1 MIFSNY
7 QWRYYTISTTWYYE
21 MYSPTMLINC
31 VSFKLN
37 MNVLYR
43 RKIIDKC
50 RKTSNFNLGFPKFAE
65 RGKPSW
71 GTQLPQTRSFSLLL
85 QFASIAHFCYSFCYS
100 FFSIFS
106 VFQNWRNPKENFSKN
121 FKKLRSTLWWGKSFL
136 PKKAYSWI
144 VLYITF

>member
-1 MIFSNY
+1 
-7 QWRYYTISTTWYYE
+7 

-37 MNVLYR
+37 MNVLYQ

-50 RKTSNFNLGFPKFAE
+50 RKMSNFDPGFPKFAD

-85 QFASIAHFCYSFCYS
+85 HFASIAHFCYSFCYS
-100 FFSIFS
+100 FFPFLAFFKIEETLRKIF
-106 VFQNWRNPKENFSKN
+106 RKISKN
-121 FKKLRSTLWWGKSFL
+121 YVQRFDGLFTKPFDHFFFSFFHFFSF
-136 PKKAYSWI
+136 P
-144 VLYITF
+144 FFDF